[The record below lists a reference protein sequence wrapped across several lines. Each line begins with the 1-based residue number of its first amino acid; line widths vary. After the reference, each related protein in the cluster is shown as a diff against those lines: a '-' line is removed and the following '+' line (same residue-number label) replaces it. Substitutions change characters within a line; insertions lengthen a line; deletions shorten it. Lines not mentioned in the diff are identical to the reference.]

1 MRFATILRE
10 AGVSTDEFKNCAE
23 IPVILYDRKD
33 RTITDENI
41 HFIERLFKNNPD
53 AHKKFHTFLTE
64 LENTPPTST
73 INVRI
78 DESAVFVFYRT
89 QNCRI
94 FLRQSKNPMDFME

>member
-10 AGVSTDEFKNCAE
+10 AGFSTDEFKKCAE
-23 IPVILYDRKD
+23 IPIILYDRKD

-41 HFIERLFKNNPD
+41 HFIEKLFKDNPD
-53 AHKKFHTFLTE
+53 ALEKFHTFLTE

-73 INVRI
+73 INIRI
-78 DESAVFVFYRT
+78 DESAVFVFYKT

-94 FLRQSKNPMDFME
+94 FLRHSKNSMDFME